1 MKIENKLIGE
11 RIAIRS
17 YQKSD
22 LDFVSGMWFD
32 KENGRYLSDPEK
44 EYIDEKF
51 QRAVDGLEDSSFG
64 YYFVAELLD
73 TGELIGSCSAFPEN
87 PESGDKTVFDI
98 GYCVVKAHWR
108 EGFGSEIVT
117 TLLDW
122 IKSKGGTTVTAE
134 VAKENKASCEL
145 LKKLGFE
152 VVKETSFKKYN
163 MGIEFESFIFGKKLK

>member
-1 MKIENKLIGE
+1 MKIENKLIGK

-32 KENGRYLSDPEK
+32 KENGRYLSAPEK

-73 TGELIGSCSAFPEN
+73 TGELIGSCSTFPD
-87 PESGDKTVFDI
+87 SDDKSVFDI
-98 GYCVVKAHWR
+98 GYCVVKSHWR
-108 EGFGSEIVT
+108 EGFGSEIVSV
-117 TLLDW
+117 LLDW
-122 IKSKGGTTVTAE
+122 IKSEGGTTVTAE
-134 VAKENKASCEL
+134 VAKENKASCGL

-163 MGIEFESFIFGKKLK
+163 MGIEFESFILGKKLK